1 MIAIRQNPIAITL
14 IFYRTGAF
22 MRFGSTITFGA
33 AFLCALIAALLVRA
47 MLVGGEGTGSAGADM
62 ESIVVAARD
71 LKAGDKLIPSAIR
84 EVRWPADLLPK
95 GAFTSRKDLFKEAG
109 ERTLSAAIAE
119 NEPILAHR
127 LLNGDNG

>member
-1 MIAIRQNPIAITL
+1 MSLVHSRQTFPPQSRKPRMIAIRQNPIAITL

-95 GAFTSRKDLFKEAG
+95 
-109 ERTLSAAIAE
+109 
-119 NEPILAHR
+119 
-127 LLNGDNG
+127 